1 MKKLIRNLAL
11 VAVATTALAASA
23 FAQNPALEKRV
34 DLHLKGADM
43 MAAVRLLSANTG
55 LKFVVEPAENGY
67 NRIDLSLEDVS
78 AADAIRYLTQA
89 AGAFA
94 EPDENGV
101 FIIRPLS
108 ARAAR
113 VAPVANVPAKTIVRL
128 IPLRSADPRDVLD
141 LIRTGDAFNP
151 NRMLDEIRDFGRQ
164 YQRLEGGYAQAL
176 QQTQNGLTNRATS
189 QPLLAPD
196 DTLALPGDAA
206 GQGRSGGGGGG
217 GGQGGLG
224 GGGGANQG
232 GGGGTTGGGGAGG
245 TGGGDFG
252 GLSGGTGLVPTGTTR
267 LGYDPTDNSII
278 FQGTDE
284 AYQQLLDLI
293 EQFDRAPRQVIIE
306 VEFVTT
312 SNSNERSLGIDW
324 LYERGTVFAGNRPGT
339 FARASDPIFINWASG
354 NVTTRLRTIM
364 TDGFGRTVSKPVIR
378 TMNNQLAAVQAQT
391 QTTVFLTTTSV
402 SNGTVIQSV
411 NPQTLNISTQ
421 LVVRPRINNDG
432 TITVG
437 LNPQIQDFGQLRR
450 SADGQEIPDVLSQV
464 ISVVARVKD
473 GETIALGGLTRKQ
486 DTFSTSRIPLLSDL
500 PIVGQLF
507 RGRAQQQTS
516 SELLVFVTPTIVK
529 DDSGM
534 AP

>member
-1 MKKLIRNLAL
+1 
-11 VAVATTALAASA
+11 
-23 FAQNPALEKRV
+23 
-34 DLHLKGADM
+34 
-43 MAAVRLLSANTG
+43 
-55 LKFVVEPAENGY
+55 
-67 NRIDLSLEDVS
+67 
-78 AADAIRYLTQA
+78 
-89 AGAFA
+89 
-94 EPDENGV
+94 
-101 FIIRPLS
+101 
-108 ARAAR
+108 
-113 VAPVANVPAKTIVRL
+113 
-128 IPLRSADPRDVLD
+128 
-141 LIRTGDAFNP
+141 
-151 NRMLDEIRDFGRQ
+151 
-164 YQRLEGGYAQAL
+164 
-176 QQTQNGLTNRATS
+176 
-189 QPLLAPD
+189 
-196 DTLALPGDAA
+196 
-206 GQGRSGGGGGG
+206 
-217 GGQGGLG
+217 
-224 GGGGANQG
+224 
-232 GGGGTTGGGGAGG
+232 
-245 TGGGDFG
+245 
-252 GLSGGTGLVPTGTTR
+252 LVPTGTTR

-507 RGRAQQQTS
+507 RGRSQQQTS